1 MIFTDKACYDFANKK
16 LKSIR
21 DGFQEYLG
29 VEIDQ
34 QPPDKVFRV
43 YRTPQTIS
51 AIQDKMNNL
60 PITDGHISTSD
71 PVNSIHVKGTV
82 SSSEIIEF
90 FDKDLASTIA
100 MQNSVKLSNEIIEL
114 VKGGTNQLS
123 LGYGADLIE
132 HDVYD
137 FEQINIEPH
146 HLAVVDKGR
155 CGEICTFNDHKGELT
170 MSKKVKLHEQFLD
183 AEGAPNLQR
192 IVEIAMA
199 LPEAMKTVP
208 VNELQKMLP
217 GLEKLLAMAKQG
229 DESVDPEAKAEGEEA
244 EKSGDIPDENTA
256 EEDAEGGDPAKV
268 ADEDPAMKEKD
279 VEDSADKAEED
290 KPKASPFSDQ
300 DFNDAVDKRV
310 VARLKVIEKAREFLP
325 ATYAFGDTAMPKIM
339 ADAVATQFEDKF
351 SDVELPT
358 AFKLLKMNKQYE
370 NFADADGT
378 VKPFDELKDKEL

>member
-1 MIFTDKACYDFANKK
+1 MIFTDKTCYDFANKK

-29 VEIDQ
+29 AEIGK
-34 QPPDKVFRV
+34 QPPDKVFKV
-43 YRTPQTIS
+43 YRTRQTIS

-71 PVNSIHVKGTV
+71 PVNSIHVKGTI

-100 MQNSVKLSNEIIEL
+100 IQNSVKLSNEIIEL

-137 FEQINIEPH
+137 FEQINIKPH

-155 CGEICTFNDHKGELT
+155 CGEICTFNDHKGELN
-170 MSKKVKLHEQFLD
+170 MGKKIKLHEQFLD

-229 DESVDPEAKAEGEEA
+229 DESVDPEAEGEGEDPAIEDA
-244 EKSGDIPDENTA
+244 EESGDIPDENTA

-268 ADEDPAMKEKD
+268 ADEDPEA
-279 VEDSADKAEED
+279 ED
-290 KPKASPFSDQ
+290 KPKASPFTDQ

-339 ADAVATQFEDKF
+339 ADAVATQFDGKF

-378 VKPFDELKDKEL
+378 VKPFDKLKDKEL

>member
-1 MIFTDKACYDFANKK
+1 MIFTDKTCYDFANKK

-29 VEIDQ
+29 AEIGK
-34 QPPDKVFRV
+34 QPPDKVFKV
-43 YRTPQTIS
+43 YRTRQTIS

-71 PVNSIHVKGTV
+71 PVNSIHVKGTI

-100 MQNSVKLSNEIIEL
+100 IQNSVKLSNEIIEL

-155 CGEICTFNDHKGELT
+155 CGEICTFNDHKGELN
-170 MSKKVKLHEQFLD
+170 MGKKIKLHEQFLD

-229 DESVDPEAKAEGEEA
+229 DESVDPEAEGEGEDPAIEDA
-244 EKSGDIPDENTA
+244 EESGDIPDENTA

-268 ADEDPAMKEKD
+268 ADEDPEA
-279 VEDSADKAEED
+279 ED
-290 KPKASPFSDQ
+290 KPKASPFTDQ

-339 ADAVATQFEDKF
+339 ADAVATQLMI
-351 SDVELPT
+351 SSQMSNCQQHSNC
-358 AFKLLKMNKQYE
+358 LK
-370 NFADADGT
+370 
-378 VKPFDELKDKEL
+378 